1 MTTQTEAN
9 AAAVGPGEALAGAVG
24 QSWRGFL
31 EACEP
36 LRPELYRYCRYL
48 TRSPWDADDL
58 VQDTLARA
66 FVTLGCL
73 HQKLENPRAWL
84 FRVASNVWLNRM
96 RDRRE
101 LPHPSPLGPDVAS
114 DGGRGEVRATREAAG
129 TLIGRLAP
137 QERAAVVLKDVFDLS
152 LEEIAEGL
160 STSVGAV
167 KAALHRGRGKLNDP
181 EAADD
186 STPAPVPAV
195 LDAFCAAFNARDL
208 NGLTAL
214 LLDTV
219 VSEFPGL
226 TVEYGIKA
234 AEKGSLRGV
243 LFGDPSGD
251 YSPIGRAFRQGL
263 QARPPLLELRMHR
276 GEALLLGWFLH
287 DDGEAV
293 RAISRVTVEGERVSR
308 IATYMHTP
316 EVLAEICAE
325 LQVPYRS
332 CGYRYW

>member
-1 MTTQTEAN
+1 MAAQSDAN
-9 AAAVGPGEALAGAVG
+9 GAETAPSEALAGAVG

-31 EACEP
+31 EVCES

-73 HQKLENPRAWL
+73 HQPLQNPRAWL

-101 LPHPSPLGPDVAS
+101 LPFEAPVAAS
-114 DGGRGEVRATREAAG
+114 AIDASSADPRATREAAG
-129 TLIGRLAP
+129 TLLGRLAP
-137 QERAAVVLKDVFDLS
+137 QERAAIALKDVFDLS
-152 LEEIAEGL
+152 LEEIALAL

-167 KAALHRGRGKLNDP
+167 KAALHRGRGKLLDP
-181 EAADD
+181 EP
-186 STPAPVPAV
+186 TYVTAPVPAV
-195 LDAFCAAFNARDL
+195 LDAFCEAFNARDL

-214 LLDTV
+214 LLDSV

-226 TVEYGIKA
+226 TVEYG
-234 AEKGSLRGV
+234 AETARRGSLAGV
-243 LFGDPSGD
+243 LFGDPSGER
-251 YSPIGRAFRQGL
+251 SPIGRPYRQGL
-263 QARPPLLELRMHR
+263 QARPPRLELRMHR

-287 DDGEAV
+287 DEGEAV
-293 RAISRVTVEGERVSR
+293 RAISRVTVVGDRVSR
-308 IATYMHTP
+308 IATYLHSP

-325 LQVPYRS
+325 LQVPFRNS
-332 CGYRYW
+332 GYRYW

>member
-1 MTTQTEAN
+1 MTAQSGGNPSET
-9 AAAVGPGEALAGAVG
+9 GPGEALAGAVG

-31 EACEP
+31 DVCES

-73 HQKLENPRAWL
+73 HQPVENPRAWL
-84 FRVASNVWLNRM
+84 FRVASNVWLNRV

-101 LPHPSPLGPDVAS
+101 IPVESPISATTVDVPPAES
-114 DGGRGEVRATREAAG
+114 RETREAAG

-137 QERAAVVLKDVFDLS
+137 QERAAVALKDVFDLS
-152 LEEIAEGL
+152 LEEIALAL

-167 KAALHRGRGKLNDP
+167 KAALHRGRNKLVDP
-181 EAADD
+181 ETSYDAV
-186 STPAPVPAV
+186 PVPAV
-195 LDAFCAAFNARDL
+195 LDAFCEAFNARDL

-214 LLDTV
+214 LLDSV

-226 TVEYGIKA
+226 TVEYG
-234 AEKGSLRGV
+234 AETARRGSLAGV
-243 LFGDPSGD
+243 LFGDPSGER
-251 YSPIGRAFRQGL
+251 SPIGRPYRQGL
-263 QARPPLLELRMHR
+263 QARPPRLELRVHR

-287 DDGEAV
+287 DEGEAV
-293 RAISRVTVEGERVSR
+293 RAISRVTVEGDRVAR
-308 IATYMHTP
+308 IATYLHAP
-316 EVLAEICAE
+316 EVLAELCAE
-325 LQVPYRS
+325 LQVPFRS
-332 CGYRYW
+332 SGYRYW